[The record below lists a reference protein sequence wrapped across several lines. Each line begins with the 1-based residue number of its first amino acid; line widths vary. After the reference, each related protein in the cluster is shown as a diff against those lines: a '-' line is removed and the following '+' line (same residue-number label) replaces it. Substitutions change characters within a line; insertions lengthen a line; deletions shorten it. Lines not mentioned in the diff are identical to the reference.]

1 MSVVSAIDASIVLAS
16 ADAGIEL
23 LCRPACRR

>member
-16 ADAGIEL
+16 ANAAIEL
-23 LCRPACRR
+23 LSGPACRR